1 LLRALLPGTEQS
13 NTDFS
18 EEHMSLMLRRFA
30 PSNDLLGVHRL
41 NALLDDAFFGWPGNG
56 VATSAWVP
64 AVDVFEDKESLK
76 IVAELPGLKPEDVK
90 ITMENNT
97 LTLRGEKKQVAEEKN
112 ERVHRYERSY
122 GSFERSF
129 ALPNTVDAE
138 KVAAAFEN
146 GVLTVTLPKAE
157 KAKPRE
163 IAVAAK

>member
-1 LLRALLPGTEQS
+1 
-13 NTDFS
+13 
-18 EEHMSLMLRRFA
+18 MSLTLRRFT
-30 PSNDLLGVHRL
+30 PSTDLLGVHRL
-41 NALLDDAFFGWPGNG
+41 NALLDDAFSGWPGNG
-56 VATSAWVP
+56 VATSAWLP

-90 ITMENNT
+90 LTMENST

-129 ALPNTVDAE
+129 SLPNTVDAD
-138 KVAAAFEN
+138 KVAASFEN
-146 GVLTVTLPKAE
+146 GVLTIILPKAE

>member
-1 LLRALLPGTEQS
+1 MR
-13 NTDFS
+13 
-18 EEHMSLMLRRFA
+18 
-30 PSNDLLGVHRL
+30 RL
-41 NALLDDAFFGWPGNG
+41 NALLDEALTGWPVGNG
-56 VATSAWVP
+56 VSTSAWLP
-64 AVDVFEDKESLK
+64 SVDVFEDKESLK

-90 ITMENNT
+90 ITLENST
-97 LTLRGEKKQVAEEKN
+97 LTLRGEKKQVAEEKT

-129 ALPNTVDAE
+129 SLPNTVDAE

>member
-1 LLRALLPGTEQS
+1 
-13 NTDFS
+13 
-18 EEHMSLMLRRFA
+18 MSLMLRRFA

-41 NALLDDAFFGWPGNG
+41 NALLDDAFSGWPGNG

-97 LTLRGEKKQVAEEKN
+97 LTLRGEKKQVAEEKT

-129 ALPNTVDAE
+129 SLPNTVDAE

>member
-1 LLRALLPGTEQS
+1 
-13 NTDFS
+13 
-18 EEHMSLMLRRFA
+18 MSLMLRRFA

-41 NALLDDAFFGWPGNG
+41 NALLDDAFSGWPGNG

-97 LTLRGEKKQVAEEKN
+97 LTLRGEKKQIAEEKN

>member
-1 LLRALLPGTEQS
+1 
-13 NTDFS
+13 
-18 EEHMSLMLRRFA
+18 MSLTLRRFT

-41 NALLDDAFFGWPGNG
+41 NALLDDAFSGWPGNG
-56 VATSAWVP
+56 VATSAWLP

-90 ITMENNT
+90 LTMENST

-129 ALPNTVDAE
+129 SLPNTVDAD
-138 KVAAAFEN
+138 KVAASFEN
-146 GVLTVTLPKAE
+146 GVLTIILPKAE

>member
-1 LLRALLPGTEQS
+1 
-13 NTDFS
+13 
-18 EEHMSLMLRRFA
+18 MSLMLRRFA

-41 NALLDDAFFGWPGNG
+41 NALLDDAFSGWPGNG
-56 VATSAWVP
+56 VATSAWLP

-122 GSFERSF
+122 GTFERSF
-129 ALPNTVDAE
+129 SLPNTVDAE
-138 KVAAAFEN
+138 KVAASFEN
-146 GVLTVTLPKAE
+146 GVLTITLPKAE

>member
-1 LLRALLPGTEQS
+1 
-13 NTDFS
+13 
-18 EEHMSLMLRRFA
+18 
-30 PSNDLLGVHRL
+30 
-41 NALLDDAFFGWPGNG
+41 
-56 VATSAWVP
+56 
-64 AVDVFEDKESLK
+64 
-76 IVAELPGLKPEDVK
+76 VK

>member
-1 LLRALLPGTEQS
+1 
-13 NTDFS
+13 
-18 EEHMSLMLRRFA
+18 MSLMLRRFA
-30 PSNDLLGVHRL
+30 PANDPLGVRRL
-41 NALLDDAFFGWPGNG
+41 NALLDEALTGWPVGNG
-56 VATSAWVP
+56 VSTSAWLP
-64 AVDVFEDKESLK
+64 SVDVFEDKEILK

-90 ITMENNT
+90 ITLENST
-97 LTLRGEKKQVAEEKN
+97 LTLRGEKKQVAEEKT